1 MNKKVIWIIAITVV
15 VVAVA
20 VFCFLCIGSEDLIEA
35 GTYVSEDGVTLTV
48 EKSGDNY
55 VLKCDDSTYAGTLKY
70 KKFSPDYLFYQSKE
84 KKFDDYSF
92 VDTDVAVTVYL
103 MDGEK
108 SIYVWDD
115 EADKQFFLEK

>member
-1 MNKKVIWIIAITVV
+1 MKKKGIIIAIIAVVV
-15 VVAVA
+15 VVAA
-20 VFCFLCIGSEDLIEA
+20 VFCLLCIGSEDLIEE

-48 EKSGDNY
+48 EKDGDNY
-55 VLKCDDSTYAGTLKY
+55 VLKCDDSKYAGTLKY
-70 KKFSPDYLFYQSKE
+70 TKFLPDYLFYQSKE

-92 VDTDVAVTVYL
+92 VDTDVVVTVYL